1 MTRRVLVARLDS
13 VGDVILAGPAV
24 RAVAAGR
31 AGEPTEVWMLCSPQG
46 APAAR
51 LLPGVHRVLTWSC
64 PWINDPPPPVTREH
78 QGELSDLLAEA
89 RADESVILTSF
100 HQSPLPL
107 AMLLRLAGVT
117 RITGASVDFAGS
129 LLDIRLRPGEDF
141 PEDQP
146 EPLRALG
153 IAQAAGFALADGDD
167 GRLALRPPVDT
178 LRITGPAPY
187 VVVHPGAAVP
197 ARTWPPDHFRQAVRQ
212 LAEAGIRAVVTGGP
226 AERDLTAFVADGV
239 GRDLGGR
246 TGLAELAGVVARADV
261 IITGNTGPAHL
272 AAAAGTPVVSL
283 FSPVV
288 PAIRW
293 APHGVAVEL
302 LGDQQAACRGTRAR
316 VCPVPGH
323 PCLTNVTPA
332 EAVQATLRL
341 RDTNVKATSA
351 PRGEGGA

>member
-1 MTRRVLVARLDS
+1 
-13 VGDVILAGPAV
+13 
-24 RAVAAGR
+24 
-31 AGEPTEVWMLCSPQG
+31 MLCSPQG

-64 PWINDPPPPVTREH
+64 PWINDPPPPAAWANTD
-78 QGELSDLLAEA
+78 ELLELVAEA
-89 RADESVILTSF
+89 APDEAVILTSF

-107 AMLLRLAGVT
+107 ALLLRLAGVA

-129 LLDIRLRPGEDF
+129 LLDVRLRPGEDF

-146 EPLRALG
+146 EPVRALR
-153 IAQAAGFALADGDD
+153 IAAAAGYPLAEGDE

-178 LRITGPAPY
+178 VAITGHQPY

-197 ARTWPPDHFRQAVRQ
+197 SRTWPAGHYRQAVRL
-212 LAEAGIRAVVTGGP
+212 LADAGIHAVVTGGP
-226 AERDLTAFVADGV
+226 SERSLTSLVAGGV
-239 GRDLGGR
+239 GQDLGGR
-246 TGLAELAGVVARADV
+246 STLAELAGVIARAEA

-272 AAAAGTPVVSL
+272 AAAAGIPVVSL

-293 APHGVAVEL
+293 APYGVPVEL

-316 VCPVPGH
+316 VCPIPGH
-323 PCLTNVTPA
+323 PCLSDVTPTD
-332 EAVQATLRL
+332 VVHATLRL
-341 RDTNVKATSA
+341 LG
-351 PRGEGGA
+351 PREEHSREGAA

>member
-1 MTRRVLVARLDS
+1 MTRRILVARLDS

-24 RAVAAGR
+24 RAMAAR
-31 AGEPTEVWMLCSPQG
+31 EAAEVWMLCSPQG

-64 PWINDPPPPVTREH
+64 PWINDPPPPATGAHIDELRE
-78 QGELSDLLAEA
+78 LVREA
-89 RADESVILTSF
+89 APDEAVILTSF

-107 AMLLRLAGVT
+107 ALLLRLAGVA

-129 LLDIRLRPGEDF
+129 LLDVRLRPGEDF

-146 EPLRALG
+146 ESVRALQ
-153 IAQAAGFALADGDD
+153 IAAGAGYDLAEGDE
-167 GRLALRPPVDT
+167 GRLAVRPPVDT
-178 LRITGPAPY
+178 VPITGHQPY

-197 ARTWPPDHFRQAVRQ
+197 SRAWPAAHYLQAVRQ
-212 LAEAGIRAVVTGGP
+212 LADAGIRTVVTGGP
-226 AERDLTAFVADGV
+226 SERSLTALAAGGVAQ
-239 GRDLGGR
+239 DLGGR
-246 TGLAELAGVVARADV
+246 TTLAELAGVIARAEA

-293 APHGVAVEL
+293 APYGVPVEL

-323 PCLTNVTPA
+323 PCLTDVTPTDV
-332 EAVQATLRL
+332 VQATLRL
-341 RDTNVKATSA
+341 LV
-351 PRGEGGA
+351 PGEERGREGAA